1 MDVTAGGSTRRR
13 VVVRRSVAAGLLMT
27 LGRMA
32 TAQSDQSAMAAD
44 FIRQAGRELATL
56 VGAAAASE
64 AERPRL
70 QAFLDRVVDVDGV
83 ARFCLG
89 RYWAAASGS
98 AQGRYVAVFHR
109 VLLRNVVAWL
119 GSHEQGSARVTIE
132 RPLAEGQDIDVPTV
146 VERDGDP
153 PAHVTWL
160 VTMSQGAPKIIDTVV
175 EGISMRLTVR
185 NDYTSFIA
193 HNGGDIEVL
202 IRGLERQADSS

>member
-1 MDVTAGGSTRRR
+1 MSVTVGGLARRR
-13 VVVRRSVAAGLLMT
+13 AVVRGIIATGLVIS
-27 LGRMA
+27 LGRTA
-32 TAQSDQSAMAAD
+32 AAQSDQTAIAVN
-44 FIRQAGRELATL
+44 FIRQAGNELATL
-56 VGAAAASE
+56 VSAAAASH

-98 AQGRYVAVFHR
+98 EQRLYLGVFHR
-109 VLLRNVVAWL
+109 VLLRNVISWL
-119 GSHEQGSARVTIE
+119 GSHQQGPAHVTIE
-132 RPLAEGQDIDVPTV
+132 RPLADGQDIDVPTV

-153 PAHVTWL
+153 PAHVAWL
-160 VTMSQGAPKIIDTVV
+160 VTMSEGGPKIIDTVV
-175 EGISMRLTVR
+175 EGVSMRLTVR

-202 IRGLERQADSS
+202 IRGLERQADSG

>member
-1 MDVTAGGSTRRR
+1 MGVTVGGLISRRA
-13 VVVRRSVAAGLLMT
+13 VVRRHVAVGLLMT
-27 LGRMA
+27 LGRTA
-32 TAQSDQSAMAAD
+32 AAQSDQSATAVI
-44 FIRQAGRELATL
+44 FIRQAGNELATL
-56 VGAAAASE
+56 VSAAAASQ

-98 AQGRYVAVFHR
+98 QQRIYVTVFHR
-109 VLLRNVVAWL
+109 VLLRNVVSWL
-119 GSHEQGSARVTIE
+119 GSHQQGSAHVTIE
-132 RPLAEGQDIDVPTV
+132 RPLADGQDISVPTV
-146 VERDGDP
+146 VARDGDP

-160 VTMSQGAPKIIDTVV
+160 VTMSQGGPKIIDTVV
-175 EGISMRLTVR
+175 EGVSMRLTVR

-202 IRGLERQADSS
+202 IRGLERQAESG